1 MTSLI
6 RRGRGRPR
14 KFAGPSRAVT
24 LTLPESVLSALASV
38 HKDISKAVVQLTE
51 RRRPEGR
58 HPLAELAVFGRSAVI
73 TVRPT
78 PSLERRADVQLV
90 PLPDG
95 RALISFAQAK
105 TIAELELTLNDAL
118 EEASL
123 PDDDR
128 ELFEAIVRILKD
140 ARRSGDVLV
149 HRRNIIVLESSPSG
163 FGDEHAR
170 ATVASAPTES
180 TSSRKSDVRQDCR
193 GSCQRPRVLSGASS
207 AARSPSAY
215 WMPASRC
222 CSMRG
227 FENTSA
233 PCPRPV

>member
-1 MTSLI
+1 MTTLI

-24 LTLPESVLSALASV
+24 LTLPESVLSTLASV
-38 HKDISKAVVQLTE
+38 HEDISKAVVQLTE
-51 RRRPEGR
+51 RRRPQKR

-118 EEASL
+118 EDASL

-128 ELFEAIVRILKD
+128 ELFEAIVHILKD
-140 ARRSGDVLV
+140 ARRS
-149 HRRNIIVLESSPSG
+149 RR
-163 FGDEHAR
+163 R
-170 ATVASAPTES
+170 AWCTAA
-180 TSSRKSDVRQDCR
+180 TSSCSNRA
-193 GSCQRPRVLSGASS
+193 GGSGA
-207 AARSPSAY
+207 
-215 WMPASRC
+215 
-222 CSMRG
+222 
-227 FENTSA
+227 
-233 PCPRPV
+233 

>member
-51 RRRPEGR
+51 RRRPDR

-128 ELFEAIVRILKD
+128 ELFEAIVRILRD

-149 HRRNIIVLESSPSG
+149 HRRNIIVLESS
-163 FGDEHAR
+163 R
-170 ATVASAPTES
+170 RKRRVS
-180 TSSRKSDVRQDCR
+180 TRQ
-193 GSCQRPRVLSGASS
+193 G
-207 AARSPSAY
+207 
-215 WMPASRC
+215 
-222 CSMRG
+222 
-227 FENTSA
+227 
-233 PCPRPV
+233 